1 MPNLN
6 KKTVYLVVSDQPA
19 RLENISEII
28 RRHHNDVVIYTAP
41 SGNVGLLKSRNAVVD
56 IVIADSENLT
66 TDIYNMVDVILSENK
81 NPHLAFMIIGI
92 PPEEKYIDEL
102 IMRKIYFVDEAFGDY
117 DFSHI
122 LTKALNYT
130 THTEPASF
138 HLRYLAAGDILIK
151 EGEIAKFV
159 YILKHGSLQAFNF
172 INGKKVILGNVESGE
187 FVGEMSYI
195 NNEPRSAYI
204 EATSNSQ
211 LIEVPIELVDKVLFK
226 RPAWSKALIQTLSKR
241 LRNANKSV
249 PPDIG

>member
-1 MPNLN
+1 MSNLN

-19 RLENISEII
+19 RLEIISEII

-41 SGNVGLLKSRNAVVD
+41 SGNVGLLKSRNAVID
-56 IVIADSENLT
+56 IVIGDSKNFP
-66 TDIYNMVDVILSENK
+66 TDIFNMVDVILSENK
-81 NPHLAFMIIGI
+81 NPDQAFVIVGI
-92 PPEEKYIDEL
+92 PPVEKYIDEL
-102 IMRKIYFVDEAFGDY
+102 VMGKFYFLDEDFGDY
-117 DFSHI
+117 DFSYI

-130 THTEPASF
+130 THTEPALF
-138 HLRYLAAGDILIK
+138 HLRYLVAGDILIK
-151 EGEIAKFV
+151 EGEVAKFI

-187 FVGEMSYI
+187 FVGEMAYI

-211 LIEVPIELVDKVLFK
+211 LIEVPIDLVDKVLFK

-241 LRNANKSV
+241 LKNANKS
-249 PPDIG
+249 IGVV